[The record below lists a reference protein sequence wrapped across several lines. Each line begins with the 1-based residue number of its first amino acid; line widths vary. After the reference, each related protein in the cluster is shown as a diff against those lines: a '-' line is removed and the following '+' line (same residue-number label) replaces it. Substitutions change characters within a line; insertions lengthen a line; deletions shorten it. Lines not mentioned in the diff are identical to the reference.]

1 MVITNIAMLL
11 THRRHKL
18 KSGQFLS
25 AKLTV
30 RFLLKLNFRALLF
43 ALPLCLATLAATAQ
57 TGQRVDNGASGDASS
72 AGNNSSSSS
81 NNSDYSYSKGLQ
93 LVQRVDNVLYGVDPI
108 SLAPLGNR
116 HVSGVLVRVN
126 VGQSLNKNTNQN
138 AGQNTG
144 QNTGQSATPPS
155 LVTGY
160 SHFVADCKKPLRMHI
175 VATAPSPLDLTP
187 QGSSARA
194 RYSAATTALES
205 GVFAK
210 AHMLD
215 GTWAVAEFA
224 CDSTQRP
231 ARTAQIARE
240 LFEKGGPS
248 DMRTAL
254 CDLQTDGD
262 LQTRLDVE
270 VRFSDAEKVV
280 AVNKQW
286 LSSGRVTDTEIT
298 FGSGA
303 ARWRIDRAAA
313 EASLVHPGGKVAFVG
328 SCIARDAR
336 P

>member
-1 MVITNIAMLL
+1 MMPFIF
-11 THRRHKL
+11 HL
-18 KSGQFLS
+18 KSSLS
-25 AKLTV
+25 AAGSNSWNASSKVV
-30 RFLLKLNFRALLF
+30 RQVLGWTLPRALL
-43 ALPLCLATLAATAQ
+43 LCLCLTAVTATAQ
-57 TGQRVDNGASGDASS
+57 TGKRLDSDIVVNGSTSS
-72 AGNNSSSSS
+72 K
-81 NNSDYSYSKGLQ
+81 NSDYSYSKGLQ

-126 VGQSLNKNTNQN
+126 ASQ
-138 AGQNTG
+138 
-144 QNTGQSATPPS
+144 PS
-155 LVTGY
+155 PVLGY
-160 SHFVADCKKPLRMHI
+160 SHFVADCKKPLRVHI
-175 VATAPSPLDLTP
+175 VATAPSPLDLAP
-187 QGSSARA
+187 QGASARA
-194 RYSAATTALES
+194 RYSAATAAIEGGG

-240 LFEKGGPS
+240 LFDKGGPS
-248 DMRTAL
+248 DMRIAL

-262 LQTRLDVE
+262 LQTRQDVE

-286 LSSGRVTDTEIT
+286 LSSGRVTDSEIS

-328 SCIARDAR
+328 SCVARDVT